1 MMRIAA
7 LLLAGTC
14 LGAQAQEQEIQ
25 RALVQR
31 DQQSAEFAA
40 GAHAPALSSLHAR
53 QLGDVMAIPL
63 APELRPYQRFRMA
76 EERELVF
83 APPVVKSGSEP
94 DFRGSSKSGS
104 DPDFTAPLALPGGAR
119 SGVDPVLP
127 QGLPY

>member
-40 GAHAPALSSLHAR
+40 GAHVPGLSSLHAR
-53 QLGDVMAIPL
+53 QLADVMAIPL
-63 APELRPYQRFRMA
+63 APELRPYQRLRMA

-83 APPVVKSGSEP
+83 APPVRRSVP
-94 DFRGSSKSGS
+94 
-104 DPDFTAPLALPGGAR
+104 DPDLTPLPLPGGAR
-119 SGVDPVLP
+119 GGVDPVLP
-127 QGLPY
+127 QGLAY